1 MLSGRE
7 QEQRTLEELLD
18 GAREG
23 RGGALVLA
31 GQPGIGKTALL
42 AATERRAQELDLR
55 VLRTTGYEDESG
67 LSYAGLH
74 LLLRPALDRVATLP
88 GPQREALSAAFGLAA
103 QDAAE
108 PADQLLI
115 SLAVLTLLSELA
127 EADGAVLCVVDDA
140 HWLDQPSLGALVF
153 AARRLG
159 TERVALLFGTRE
171 GNGMLERSG
180 LRTLPLAGLDETAAQ
195 ELLDRRPAVLSR
207 AAREHILAQAHGNPL
222 ALLELPPEEE
232 SARLGLEA
240 LGDAPVPELPQRLIY
255 AFRTQIEQLPQPSQS
270 LLKLAAVAEG
280 LELEVLL
287 RAAPLFGVPAEAIGP
302 AERAGILRVDGSR
315 FAFRHPLLRLALVS
329 VTPVPRRQA
338 AHRALAG
345 ALTGPEDADRRIW
358 YEAAAATEPDER
370 LAAELERTAERTA
383 RRRGRPAAIGSY
395 ERAALLSPEPADRLR
410 RWVLAAEAAIDHGA
424 AERAERCAH
433 TAETVLAELAATRS
447 RNAEAIG
454 RTGKQGA
461 AEQPEGGGENQDAA
475 TLAADGSG
483 LPDPRLRARLIFA
496 RAAARFELGDLR
508 EAYQISYSG
517 AEALAAGG
525 GPREAGWLLCQTVD
539 IAWFLGDREVSSYS
553 GLFMTFDTIPREDP
567 AYAVGL
573 FVESA
578 ILLSLRQELTF
589 LPYRLREA
597 VAKARSVGVDAP
609 ATLITLGTLAPILAQ
624 EEEALELFVGVLA
637 GCRAHGRMA
646 WYSPSLGALARMQ
659 AHLGR
664 LAEARASAEEAYA
677 LAEAAEQTPWLSQV
691 SGLLAYLAATA
702 GEEERCRGYARQA
715 LTDLAPTVMSLGE
728 SWGRWALG
736 LLDLGLG
743 RPAAALEHL
752 RVLENGPAVHQLAA
766 TRALPDL
773 LEAAVRAGDRELAEH
788 AHDRLVR
795 WAGGIRQD
803 AADALVLRGEALL
816 AQDEETAARG
826 FAAALRLYE
835 KSDRPFDRART
846 QLLWGE
852 RLRRERRRTE
862 ARAPLSAAL
871 ETFEQLGAHPWA
883 ERARQELAASGDPAT
898 TAATGAAATPADGP
912 AAAALAALTSQEAQI
927 VRLAAQGLSNRDIAA
942 QLILSPRTVGHHLYK
957 AYPKLGV
964 LSRGEL
970 PALLGQN

>member
-1 MLSGRE
+1 MLNGRE
-7 QEQRTLEELLD
+7 REQRTLGGLLD

-23 RGGALVLA
+23 RGGALVVA
-31 GQPGIGKTALL
+31 GAPGIGKTALL
-42 AATERRAQELDLR
+42 AATGQRAAALDVR
-55 VLRTTGYEDESG
+55 VLRTTGFEDESG

-74 LLLRPALDRVATLP
+74 LLLRPVLGRVSALP
-88 GPQREALSAAFGLAA
+88 GPQREALSAAFGLTDA

-115 SLAVLTLLSELA
+115 NLAVLTLLSELA
-127 EADGAVLCVVDDA
+127 EAGGAVLCVADDA
-140 HWLDQPSLGALVF
+140 HWLDQPSLAALVF

-159 TERVALLFGTRE
+159 TEKVALLFAARE
-171 GNGMLERSG
+171 GNAVLERSG
-180 LRTLPLAGLDETAAQ
+180 LPQLELAGLSAQ
-195 ELLDRRPAVLSR
+195 ASEELLAARGTVLSR
-207 AAREHILAQAHGNPL
+207 AAREQILAQAHGNPL
-222 ALLELPPEEE
+222 ALLELPAEVGTADGAGGAGLAP
-232 SARLGLEA
+232 LGGL
-240 LGDAPVPELPQRLIY
+240 PVPELPQRLVY
-255 AFRTQIEQLPQPSQS
+255 AFRAQVEQLPEDSQRF
-270 LLKLAAVAEG
+270 LKLAAAAEG

-287 RAAPLFGVPAEAIGP
+287 RAAPLFGVSAEAIGP
-302 AERAGILRVDGSR
+302 AERAGILRVDGGG

-329 VTPVPRRQA
+329 ATPVPRRRD
-338 AHRALAG
+338 AHLALAG

-370 LAAELERTAERTA
+370 LAAELERTAERMA

-395 ERAALLSPEPADRLR
+395 ERAARLSPLPADRLR

-424 AERAERCAH
+424 AERAEQCAR
-433 TAETVLAELAATRS
+433 TAETVLAELAASQTS
-447 RNAEAIG
+447 
-454 RTGKQGA
+454 
-461 AEQPEGGGENQDAA
+461 DAA
-475 TLAADGSG
+475 ADSVAAQ
-483 LPDPRLRARLIFA
+483 PDPQLRARLVLA

-508 EAYQISYSG
+508 EAYQIAYDG
-517 AEALAAGG
+517 ARLLAAGG
-525 GPREAGWLLCQTVD
+525 GPREAGWLLCRTVD
-539 IAWFLGDREVSSYS
+539 LAWFLGDREVSAYS
-553 GLFMTFDTIPREDP
+553 GLFMSFDTIPKDDP

-573 FVESA
+573 YVETA
-578 ILLSLRQELTF
+578 ILLSLREEISH
-589 LPYRLREA
+589 LPVRLRDA
-597 VAKARSVGVDAP
+597 AAKARSVGADDP
-609 ATLITLGTLAPILAQ
+609 GTLITLGTLAPILAQ
-624 EEEALELFVGVLA
+624 DEEALELFVAVLA
-637 GCRAHGRMA
+637 DCREHGRMA
-646 WYSPSLGALARMQ
+646 WLSPSLGALARIQ

-664 LAEARASAEEAYA
+664 LGEARAAAQEAYA
-677 LAEAAEQTPWLSQV
+677 LAEAADQSAWLSQV

-702 GEEERCRGYARQA
+702 GDEEACREHAGQA

-743 RPAAALEHL
+743 RPAAALEQL
-752 RVLENGPAVHQLAA
+752 RPLENGAAVHQLAA

-773 LEAAVRAGDRELAEH
+773 LEAAVRAGDRELAERTQ
-788 AHDRLVR
+788 DRLVR

-816 AQDEETAARG
+816 ATDEETAARG
-826 FAAALRLYE
+826 FTAALRLYE
-835 KSDRPFDRART
+835 KADRPFDRART

-852 RLRRERRRTE
+852 RLRRERRRSE

-871 ETFEQLGAHPWA
+871 ETFARLGAHPWA
-883 ERARQELAASGDPAT
+883 ERARQELAASGGPAPSTAGNT
-898 TAATGAAATPADGP
+898 TVTPANGP

-970 PALLGQN
+970 PALLGQG